1 VKKFWFEKYIGINW
15 VTYIGTTD
23 EFRIGLTLGMS
34 NDLFLGFLI
43 IGISNSI

>member
-1 VKKFWFEKYIGINW
+1 MKRFWLEKWITKNW
-15 VTYIGTTD
+15 VTYIGTTN

-43 IGISNSI
+43 IGISNSV